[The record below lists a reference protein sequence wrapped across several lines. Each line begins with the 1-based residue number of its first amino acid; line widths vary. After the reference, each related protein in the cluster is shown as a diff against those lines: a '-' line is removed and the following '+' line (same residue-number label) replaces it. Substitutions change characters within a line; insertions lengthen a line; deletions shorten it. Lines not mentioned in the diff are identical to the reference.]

1 MDNFNVL
8 KNKIIFHKYKIEKIL
23 GRGSFGCVFQGKNL
37 QTSSNVALKF
47 ETRSAKVQLLKN
59 EAEILY
65 NLKGFGIPD
74 IISFG
79 YIKNYSVMIQELLG
93 ANLLH
98 LNSNSVYDIKDICMI
113 GIQIMDRIE
122 FVHSKY
128 LIHRDIKPENFVAG
142 YNNNSTI
149 YIIDFGLAQK
159 FKSSRTGK
167 HVKFTISGKMFGTVR
182 YASYN
187 ASRGVQQSRRD
198 DLESIGYMLLFL
210 LKGNLPWKGINLREK
225 NMYKKYREMLSLK
238 KNIPMNKLC
247 SGLPPE
253 IGEYIKYTKKLLFE
267 QDPDYEYLRNLFR
280 AILKRNQ
287 PKNDFKFSWIKKTK
301 NFQKSSDSSDEI
313 QKKILMSNIRKRKD
327 SPQNR
332 IYQKVKKSLENNL
345 KEAKSQLDK
354 DNIIIIDNKITKRE
368 KSSYEKKYDKHFK
381 NDTEIENEDNSN
393 NVFYNFDIGEL
404 GGKSCL
410 SELQTNNYK
419 DKNGFKKGVKND
431 NVKTNLNIKCN
442 LFRMN
447 NITITP
453 IKNHKL
459 NISIDFV
466 KKSEEKNNRKIIH
479 SLSETLK
486 KKEQDNIQY
495 SKNDKKR
502 IEICNTI
509 YRYYINKFK
518 KLIEPSPIIYN
529 YKNEQRKKIIIEP
542 RKNED
547 KMRKN
552 YENLDE
558 SFSFKNIQ
566 IDNKLFIS
574 NICVKNDIKNK
585 NLGAKNLIRTKKDI
599 NINSDNIQK
608 TPKNGIKK
616 DINIIIN
623 NNLSNI
629 SKNNLTNE
637 INCMLKRNY
646 SNSPNARLAKSI
658 SPYKARSKNIQDN
671 IIFSDSNSKLEK
683 FSKAN
688 NLKLYHYKRL
698 YQSDTNILAK
708 LNHQK
713 YSSMNI
719 NENKNNLMNNIS
731 CRLSKRIVKYKPI
744 VSNKEKIQI
753 INTIINNKDNK
764 TLSSINKFVSNTQSN
779 NVAKHGNIKIINLGN
794 KNKFLHHCQ
803 NYPNNAIMNQK
814 KKLIANKIKHIKL
827 ISMNDIYKNNLN
839 QTQEKMKIGNISQ
852 VGDKYRGIRNIYSN
866 SCNNIHD
873 KNNNRKIMMNS
884 NISKR
889 NNSRDIEA
897 TCGVFDN
904 IFLQKYGTNLKKN

>member
-1 MDNFNVL
+1 
-8 KNKIIFHKYKIEKIL
+8 
-23 GRGSFGCVFQGKNL
+23 
-37 QTSSNVALKF
+37 
-47 ETRSAKVQLLKN
+47 
-59 EAEILY
+59 
-65 NLKGFGIPD
+65 
-74 IISFG
+74 
-79 YIKNYSVMIQELLG
+79 
-93 ANLLH
+93 
-98 LNSNSVYDIKDICMI
+98 
-113 GIQIMDRIE
+113 
-122 FVHSKY
+122 
-128 LIHRDIKPENFVAG
+128 
-142 YNNNSTI
+142 
-149 YIIDFGLAQK
+149 
-159 FKSSRTGK
+159 
-167 HVKFTISGKMFGTVR
+167 
-182 YASYN
+182 
-187 ASRGVQQSRRD
+187 
-198 DLESIGYMLLFL
+198 
-210 LKGNLPWKGINLREK
+210 
-225 NMYKKYREMLSLK
+225 
-238 KNIPMNKLC
+238 
-247 SGLPPE
+247 
-253 IGEYIKYTKKLLFE
+253 
-267 QDPDYEYLRNLFR
+267 
-280 AILKRNQ
+280 
-287 PKNDFKFSWIKKTK
+287 
-301 NFQKSSDSSDEI
+301 
-313 QKKILMSNIRKRKD
+313 
-327 SPQNR
+327 
-332 IYQKVKKSLENNL
+332 
-345 KEAKSQLDK
+345 
-354 DNIIIIDNKITKRE
+354 
-368 KSSYEKKYDKHFK
+368 
-381 NDTEIENEDNSN
+381 
-393 NVFYNFDIGEL
+393 
-404 GGKSCL
+404 
-410 SELQTNNYK
+410 
-419 DKNGFKKGVKND
+419 
-431 NVKTNLNIKCN
+431 
-442 LFRMN
+442 
-447 NITITP
+447 
-453 IKNHKL
+453 
-459 NISIDFV
+459 
-466 KKSEEKNNRKIIH
+466 
-479 SLSETLK
+479 
-486 KKEQDNIQY
+486 
-495 SKNDKKR
+495 
-502 IEICNTI
+502 
-509 YRYYINKFK
+509 
-518 KLIEPSPIIYN
+518 
-529 YKNEQRKKIIIEP
+529 
-542 RKNED
+542 
-547 KMRKN
+547 
-552 YENLDE
+552 
-558 SFSFKNIQ
+558 
-566 IDNKLFIS
+566 
-574 NICVKNDIKNK
+574 VKNDIKNK

-623 NNLSNI
+623 NNLSNF

-646 SNSPNARLAKSI
+646 SNSPNARLVKSI

-713 YSSMNI
+713 YSCMNI
-719 NENKNNLMNNIS
+719 NENKNILMNNIS

-764 TLSSINKFVSNTQSN
+764 TLSSINQFVSNTQSN